1 MDEKYLSKLNQQYE
15 YFLKDKSYKTEEALH
30 DADSEVCLVGEHD
43 WQKSYAYRKYS
54 CKKCEAIRMKT
65 N

>member
-1 MDEKYLSKLNQQYE
+1 MDEKYLSKLTQQYE
-15 YFLKDKSYKTEEALH
+15 YFLNNISYTTEEALH
-30 DADSEVCLVGEHD
+30 DADPKGCLVGEHD
-43 WQKSYAYRKYS
+43 WKKSYAYRKYS